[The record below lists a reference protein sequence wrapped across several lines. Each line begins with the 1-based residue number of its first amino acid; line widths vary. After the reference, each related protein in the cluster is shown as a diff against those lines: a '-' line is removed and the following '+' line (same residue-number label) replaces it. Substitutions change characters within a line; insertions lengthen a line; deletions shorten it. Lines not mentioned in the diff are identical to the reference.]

1 MHRRITKEDVRHAL
15 SQRQKRAIGA
25 EGFTPAAVLIPLY
38 EKAGEHYL
46 VVTKRTETVNDHRGQ
61 ISFPGGVHQAGDESL
76 MDTALRESWEE
87 IGLNPK
93 DVEILGELDS
103 MCTFTTNYVVSPFV
117 AAIPYPYEFRANPE
131 EVEEIIEVPL
141 ATLLD
146 RGNFRE
152 ELQPV
157 QGELIPQ
164 YFYQYGDRVIWG
176 ATARILKQFLETV
189 FGA

>member
-1 MHRRITKEDVRHAL
+1 LSAKIDKESIRQAL
-15 SQRQKRAIGA
+15 SQREKRAIEA
-25 EGFTPAAVLIPLY
+25 EGFRSAAVLIPLY
-38 EKAGEHYL
+38 EKGGEHYL
-46 VVTKRTETVNDHRGQ
+46 VVTKRTETVNAHRGQ
-61 ISFPGGVHQAGDESL
+61 ISFPGGVHQVGDESL

-117 AAIPYPYEFRANPE
+117 AAIPYPYEFKANPG

-141 ATLLD
+141 AALLD
-146 RGNFRE
+146 RSNFWE
-152 ELQPV
+152 ELQPL
-157 QGELIPQ
+157 QGKLIPQ
-164 YFYQYGDRVIWG
+164 YFYQCGDRVIWG